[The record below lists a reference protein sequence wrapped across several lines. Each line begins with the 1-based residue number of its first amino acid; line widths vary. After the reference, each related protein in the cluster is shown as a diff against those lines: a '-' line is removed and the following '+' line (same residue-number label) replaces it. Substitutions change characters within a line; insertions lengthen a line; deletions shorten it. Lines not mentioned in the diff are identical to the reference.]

1 MNILCACLTS
11 IVHSLQGNSFLHLY
25 VEVILP
31 LTRDICFSSPC
42 FWFGLVTALVKRLYG
57 MWCYGTS
64 VLNLKK
70 PGSFHSFLEHS
81 CHAGRSPRDVEENR
95 TLSVRPQLSSQT
107 TARINQ
113 PREFS
118 TGMSG
123 SEKPP
128 HCQLAT
134 SHRTE
139 KHPVGPKSNHKVG
152 KIIKMIAVSK
162 LLVWKC
168 FSAI

>member
-1 MNILCACLTS
+1 M
-11 IVHSLQGNSFLHLY
+11 
-25 VEVILP
+25 
-31 LTRDICFSSPC
+31 
-42 FWFGLVTALVKRLYG
+42 
-57 MWCYGTS
+57 
-64 VLNLKK
+64 
-70 PGSFHSFLEHS
+70 
-81 CHAGRSPRDVEENR
+81 EENR

-162 LLVWKC
+162 LLGLEVFFCNIKPKQTQ
-168 FSAI
+168 

>member
-1 MNILCACLTS
+1 M
-11 IVHSLQGNSFLHLY
+11 
-25 VEVILP
+25 
-31 LTRDICFSSPC
+31 
-42 FWFGLVTALVKRLYG
+42 
-57 MWCYGTS
+57 
-64 VLNLKK
+64 
-70 PGSFHSFLEHS
+70 
-81 CHAGRSPRDVEENR
+81 EENR
-95 TLSVRPQLSSQT
+95 TLSVQPQLSSQT
-107 TARINQ
+107 TASINQ

-118 TGMSG
+118 IGMSG

-162 LLVWKC
+162 LLGLEVFFCNIKPKQTQ
-168 FSAI
+168 